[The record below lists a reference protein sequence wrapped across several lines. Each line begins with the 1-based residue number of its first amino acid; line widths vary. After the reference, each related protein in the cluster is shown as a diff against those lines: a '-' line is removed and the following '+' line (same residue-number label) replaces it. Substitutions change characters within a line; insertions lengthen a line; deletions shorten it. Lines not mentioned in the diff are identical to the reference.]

1 MSIPSRRAFLSDSLK
16 TAIVAVGGLVWP
28 SWMPR
33 VAFGPPDRSPRGDTL
48 VVIFLRGAHDGL
60 NIVVP
65 HAAPGADQYYAKR
78 PRIAIAQPNA
88 SDPNSA
94 IDLDGQFG
102 LNPVLRPLKEIW
114 DEGQLGV
121 VHAVGS
127 PDPTHSHFDAMDYM
141 ERGTPGEKSIPTGW
155 IGRHLQTA
163 PWQNES
169 PFRAIGMG
177 GVMQAALRGPIPV
190 TTLKS
195 ISDFHLQGDVSQLT
209 EIRARLE
216 SLYNLGSSLDGDAVE
231 TFNAVNIL
239 DKIDVNNYTPS
250 GGAAYPETEFGMAM
264 KQVAQ
269 IAKAEIGLEV
279 ACVDIGGWDTHNQ
292 QGQLE
297 GELPTLLNEF
307 SSGLASLYHDLGDRA
322 KNVTIVTMS
331 EFGRRV
337 KENASDGTDH
347 GHGNCMFVLGGGVNG
362 GKVYGQWPGLAPE
375 NLYEGIDLNIT
386 TDYRD
391 VLGEVVEKRLK
402 NPALV
407 DVFPMYTD
415 WKNLGVV
422 QG

>member
-1 MSIPSRRAFLSDSLK
+1 MNTTISRRDFLKLAGAF
-16 TAIVAVGGLVWP
+16 AVAPALP
-28 SWMPR
+28 TWMPR
-33 VAFGPPDRSPRGDTL
+33 MAFAPQGVEPPGDIL
-48 VVIFLRGAHDGL
+48 VVVFQRGGMDGI
-60 NIVVP
+60 NAVIP
-65 HAAPGADQYYAKR
+65 HGDADYYHNR
-78 PRIAIAQPNA
+78 STLAIPEPEDG
-88 SDPNSA
+88 SDQTG
-94 IDLDGQFG
+94 IDLDGFFG
-102 LNPVLRPLKEIW
+102 LHPSLRPLKDLW
-114 DEGQLGV
+114 DEKTLAI

-141 ERGTPGEKSIPTGW
+141 ERGTPGEKSISTGW

-163 PWQNES
+163 AWQNES

-195 ISDFHLQGDVSQLT
+195 ISDFHLQGDVTQLT

-216 SLYNLGSSLDGDAVE
+216 SLYNLGSSLDGDAIE
-231 TFNAVNIL
+231 TFNAVDIL

-250 GGAAYPETEFGMAM
+250 GGAEYPETEFGMAM

-322 KNVTIVTMS
+322 KRVTIVTMS

-375 NLYEGIDLNIT
+375 KLYEGIDLDIT

-402 NPALV
+402 NPSLA
-407 DVFPMYTD
+407 DVFPAYTD
-415 WKNLGVV
+415 WKNLGIV
-422 QG
+422 QGS

>member
-1 MSIPSRRAFLSDSLK
+1 MNRTLSRRDFLKLTGAF
-16 TAIVAVGGLVWP
+16 AVAPALP
-28 SWMPR
+28 AWMPR
-33 VAFGPPDRSPRGDTL
+33 MAFAPQGVEPPGDIL
-48 VVIFLRGAHDGL
+48 VVVFQRGGMDGL
-60 NIVVP
+60 NAVIP
-65 HAAPGADQYYAKR
+65 HGDADYYR
-78 PRIAIAQPNA
+78 NRSTLAIPEPEDG
-88 SDPNSA
+88 SDQTG
-94 IDLDGQFG
+94 IDLDGFFG
-102 LNPVLRPLKEIW
+102 LHPSLRPLKDLW
-114 DEGQLGV
+114 DEKTLAV

-155 IGRHLQTA
+155 IGRHLQIA

-195 ISDFHLQGDVSQLT
+195 ISDFHLQGDATQLT
-209 EIRARLE
+209 EIRARLQ
-216 SLYNLGSSLDGDAVE
+216 SLYNLGSTLDAPAIE
-231 TFNAVNIL
+231 TFNAVDIL
-239 DKIDVNNYTPS
+239 DKIDVNSYAPS
-250 GGAAYPETEFGMAM
+250 GGAEYPETEFGMAM

-292 QGQLE
+292 QGMLE
-297 GELPTLLNEF
+297 GDLPNLLQEF

-322 KNVTIVTMS
+322 KRVTVVTMS

-337 KENASDGTDH
+337 KENGSEGTDH

-362 GKVYGQWPGLAPE
+362 GKVYSEWPGLSTE
-375 NLYEGIDLNIT
+375 KLYESMDLAIT

-391 VLGEVVEKRLK
+391 VLGEVVQKRLK
-402 NPALV
+402 NPGLTEI
-407 DVFPMYTD
+407 FPNYST
-415 WKNLGVV
+415 WKPLDIVKD
-422 QG
+422 

>member
-1 MSIPSRRAFLSDSLK
+1 MNTQISRRDFLKLASSF
-16 TAIVAVGGLVWP
+16 AVAPALP
-28 SWMPR
+28 AWMPR
-33 VAFGPPDRSPRGDTL
+33 MAFAPQGVEPAGDIL
-48 VVIFLRGAHDGL
+48 VVVFQRGGMDG
-60 NIVVP
+60 ISAVIP
-65 HAAPGADQYYAKR
+65 HGDSHYYENRSAL
-78 PRIAIAQPNA
+78 AIPEPEDG
-88 SDPNSA
+88 SDKTG
-94 IDLDGQFG
+94 IDLDGFFG
-102 LNPVLRPLKEIW
+102 LHPSLRPLKDLW
-114 DEGQLGV
+114 DEKTLAL

-216 SLYNLGSSLDGDAVE
+216 SLYNLGSTLDADAVE

-322 KNVTIVTMS
+322 KRVTIVTMS

-375 NLYEGIDLNIT
+375 NLFDGIDLNIT

-402 NPALV
+402 NPALAE
-407 DVFPMYTD
+407 VFPTYMD
-415 WKNLGVV
+415 WKNLGIV
-422 QG
+422 QE

>member
-1 MSIPSRRAFLSDSLK
+1 MNTQISRRDFLKLAGSF
-16 TAIVAVGGLVWP
+16 AVAPALP
-28 SWMPR
+28 AWMPR
-33 VAFGPPDRSPRGDTL
+33 MAFAPQGVEPAGDIL
-48 VVIFLRGAHDGL
+48 VVVFQRGGMDG
-60 NIVVP
+60 ISAVIP
-65 HAAPGADQYYAKR
+65 HGDPHYYENRSAL
-78 PRIAIAQPNA
+78 AIPEPEDG
-88 SDPNSA
+88 SDKTG
-94 IDLDGQFG
+94 IDLDGFFG
-102 LNPVLRPLKEIW
+102 LHPSLRPLKDLW
-114 DEGQLGV
+114 DEKTLAL

>member
-1 MSIPSRRAFLSDSLK
+1 MNAQISRRDFLKL
-16 TAIVAVGGLVWP
+16 AGGFAVAPALP
-28 SWMPR
+28 AWMPR
-33 VAFGPPDRSPRGDTL
+33 MAFAPQGVEPAGDIL
-48 VVIFLRGAHDGL
+48 VVVFQRGGMDGISAVIPHGDAHYYENRSALAIPEPEDG
-60 NIVVP
+60 
-65 HAAPGADQYYAKR
+65 
-78 PRIAIAQPNA
+78 
-88 SDPNSA
+88 SDKTG
-94 IDLDGQFG
+94 IDLDGFFG
-102 LNPVLRPLKEIW
+102 LHPSLRPLKDLW
-114 DEGQLGV
+114 DERTLAL

-250 GGAAYPETEFGMAM
+250 GGAAYPETEFGTAM

-375 NLYEGIDLNIT
+375 NLFDGIDLNIT

-402 NPALV
+402 NPALAE
-407 DVFPMYTD
+407 VFPTYVD
-415 WKNLGVV
+415 WKNLGIVRE
-422 QG
+422 

>member
-1 MSIPSRRAFLSDSLK
+1 MDTKLSRRDFLKLAGSF
-16 TAIVAVGGLVWP
+16 AVAPALP
-28 SWMPR
+28 TWMPR
-33 VAFGPPDRSPRGDTL
+33 MAFAPQGVEPPGDIL
-48 VVIFLRGAHDGL
+48 VVVFQRGGMDG
-60 NIVVP
+60 ISAVIP
-65 HAAPGADQYYAKR
+65 HGDGDYYQHRSALAIPEPEDGSDQTG
-78 PRIAIAQPNA
+78 
-88 SDPNSA
+88 
-94 IDLDGQFG
+94 IDLDGFFG
-102 LNPVLRPLKEIW
+102 LHPSLRPLKDLW
-114 DEGQLGV
+114 DEKTLAI

-216 SLYNLGSSLDGDAVE
+216 SLYNLGSTLDAEAME
-231 TFNAVNIL
+231 TFNAVDML
-239 DKIDVNNYTPS
+239 DKIDVTNYTPS
-250 GGAAYPETEFGMAM
+250 GAAVYPETEFGMAM

-322 KNVTIVTMS
+322 ERVTIVTMS

-337 KENASDGTDH
+337 RENGSEGTDH

-362 GKVYGQWPGLAPE
+362 GKVYGEWPGLAPE
-375 NLYEGIDLNIT
+375 KLFDGIDLDIK
-386 TDYRD
+386 TDYRH

-402 NPALV
+402 NPSLGE
-407 DVFPMYTD
+407 VFPTYSD
-415 WKNLGVV
+415 WKNLGIV

>member
-1 MSIPSRRAFLSDSLK
+1 MNTTISRRDFLKLAGAF
-16 TAIVAVGGLVWP
+16 AVAPALP
-28 SWMPR
+28 TWMPR
-33 VAFGPPDRSPRGDTL
+33 MAFAPQGVEPPGDIL
-48 VVIFLRGAHDGL
+48 VVVFQRGGMDGI
-60 NIVVP
+60 NAVIP
-65 HAAPGADQYYAKR
+65 HGDADYYHNRSAL
-78 PRIAIAQPNA
+78 AIPEPEDG
-88 SDPNSA
+88 SDQTG
-94 IDLDGQFG
+94 IDLDGFFG
-102 LNPVLRPLKEIW
+102 LHPSLRPLKDLW
-114 DEGQLGV
+114 DEKTLAI

-141 ERGTPGEKSIPTGW
+141 ERGTPGEKSISTGW

-163 PWQNES
+163 AWQNES

-195 ISDFHLQGDVSQLT
+195 ISDFHLQGDVTQLT

-216 SLYNLGSSLDGDAVE
+216 SLYNLGSSLDGDAIE
-231 TFNAVNIL
+231 TFNAVDIL

-250 GGAAYPETEFGMAM
+250 GGAEYPETEFGMAM

-322 KNVTIVTMS
+322 KRVTIVTMS

-375 NLYEGIDLNIT
+375 KLYEGIDLDIT

-391 VLGEVVEKRLK
+391 VLSEVVEKRLK
-402 NPALV
+402 NPSLA
-407 DVFPMYTD
+407 DVFPAYTD
-415 WKNLGVV
+415 WKNLGIV
-422 QG
+422 QGS

>member
-1 MSIPSRRAFLSDSLK
+1 MNTQISRRDFLKLAGSF
-16 TAIVAVGGLVWP
+16 AVAPALP
-28 SWMPR
+28 AWMPR
-33 VAFGPPDRSPRGDTL
+33 MAFAPQGVQPAGDIL
-48 VVIFLRGAHDGL
+48 VVVFQRGGMDG
-60 NIVVP
+60 ISAVIP
-65 HAAPGADQYYAKR
+65 HGDPHYYENRSAL
-78 PRIAIAQPNA
+78 AIPEPEDG
-88 SDPNSA
+88 SDKMG
-94 IDLDGQFG
+94 IDLDGFFG
-102 LNPVLRPLKEIW
+102 LHPSLRPLKDLW
-114 DEGQLGV
+114 DERTLAL

-216 SLYNLGSSLDGDAVE
+216 SLYNLGSTLDGDAVE

-402 NPALV
+402 NPALG
-407 DVFPMYTD
+407 DVFPTYAD
-415 WKNLGVV
+415 WKNLGIV

>member
-1 MSIPSRRAFLSDSLK
+1 MNTQISRRDFLKLAGSF
-16 TAIVAVGGLVWP
+16 AVAPALP
-28 SWMPR
+28 AWMPR
-33 VAFGPPDRSPRGDTL
+33 MAFAPQGVEPAGDIL
-48 VVIFLRGAHDGL
+48 VVVFQRGGMDG
-60 NIVVP
+60 ISAVIP
-65 HAAPGADQYYAKR
+65 HGDPHYYENRSAL
-78 PRIAIAQPNA
+78 AIPEPEDG
-88 SDPNSA
+88 SDKTG
-94 IDLDGQFG
+94 IDLDGFFG
-102 LNPVLRPLKEIW
+102 LHPSLRPLKDLW
-114 DEGQLGV
+114 DEKTLAL

-216 SLYNLGSSLDGDAVE
+216 SLYNLGSTLDADAVE

-322 KNVTIVTMS
+322 KRVTIVTMS

-375 NLYEGIDLNIT
+375 NLFDGIDLNIT

-402 NPALV
+402 NPALAE
-407 DVFPMYTD
+407 VFPTYAD
-415 WKNLGVV
+415 WKNLGIV
-422 QG
+422 QE

>member
-1 MSIPSRRAFLSDSLK
+1 
-16 TAIVAVGGLVWP
+16 
-28 SWMPR
+28 
-33 VAFGPPDRSPRGDTL
+33 
-48 VVIFLRGAHDGL
+48 
-60 NIVVP
+60 
-65 HAAPGADQYYAKR
+65 
-78 PRIAIAQPNA
+78 
-88 SDPNSA
+88 
-94 IDLDGQFG
+94 
-102 LNPVLRPLKEIW
+102 
-114 DEGQLGV
+114 
-121 VHAVGS
+121 
-127 PDPTHSHFDAMDYM
+127 
-141 ERGTPGEKSIPTGW
+141 
-155 IGRHLQTA
+155 
-163 PWQNES
+163 
-169 PFRAIGMG
+169 
-177 GVMQAALRGPIPV
+177 
-190 TTLKS
+190 
-195 ISDFHLQGDVSQLT
+195 
-209 EIRARLE
+209 
-216 SLYNLGSSLDGDAVE
+216 
-231 TFNAVNIL
+231 
-239 DKIDVNNYTPS
+239 
-250 GGAAYPETEFGMAM
+250 MAM

-322 KNVTIVTMS
+322 KNVTIVTRS
-331 EFGRRV
+331 EFGRRG

>member
-1 MSIPSRRAFLSDSLK
+1 MNTQISRRDFLKLAGSF
-16 TAIVAVGGLVWP
+16 AVAPALP
-28 SWMPR
+28 AWMPR
-33 VAFGPPDRSPRGDTL
+33 MAFAPQGVQPAGDIL
-48 VVIFLRGAHDGL
+48 VVVFQRGGMDG
-60 NIVVP
+60 ISAVIP
-65 HAAPGADQYYAKR
+65 HGDPHYYENRSAL
-78 PRIAIAQPNA
+78 AIPEPEDG
-88 SDPNSA
+88 SDKTG
-94 IDLDGQFG
+94 IDLDGFFG
-102 LNPVLRPLKEIW
+102 LHPSLRPLKDLW
-114 DEGQLGV
+114 DEKTLAL

-209 EIRARLE
+209 DIRARLE

>member
-1 MSIPSRRAFLSDSLK
+1 MNTQISRRDFLKLAGSF
-16 TAIVAVGGLVWP
+16 AVAPALP
-28 SWMPR
+28 AWMPR
-33 VAFGPPDRSPRGDTL
+33 MAFAPQGVEPAGDIL
-48 VVIFLRGAHDGL
+48 VVVFQRGGMDG
-60 NIVVP
+60 ISAVIP
-65 HAAPGADQYYAKR
+65 HGDPHYYENRSAL
-78 PRIAIAQPNA
+78 AIPEPENG
-88 SDPNSA
+88 SDKTG
-94 IDLDGQFG
+94 IDLDGFFG
-102 LNPVLRPLKEIW
+102 LHPSLRPLKDLW
-114 DEGQLGV
+114 DEKTLAL

-209 EIRARLE
+209 EIRTRLE

-402 NPALV
+402 NPALG
-407 DVFPMYTD
+407 DVFPTYAD
-415 WKNLGVV
+415 WKNLGIV

>member
-1 MSIPSRRAFLSDSLK
+1 MNTQISRRDFLKLAGSF
-16 TAIVAVGGLVWP
+16 AVAPALP
-28 SWMPR
+28 AWMPR
-33 VAFGPPDRSPRGDTL
+33 MAFAPQGVQPAGDIL
-48 VVIFLRGAHDGL
+48 VVVFQRGGMDG
-60 NIVVP
+60 ISAVIP
-65 HAAPGADQYYAKR
+65 HGDPHYYENRSAL
-78 PRIAIAQPNA
+78 AIPEPEDG
-88 SDPNSA
+88 SDKTG
-94 IDLDGQFG
+94 IDLDGFFG
-102 LNPVLRPLKEIW
+102 LHPSLRPLKDLW
-114 DEGQLGV
+114 DERTLAL

-216 SLYNLGSSLDGDAVE
+216 SLYNLGSSLDADAVE

-375 NLYEGIDLNIT
+375 NLFDGIDLNIT

-402 NPALV
+402 NPALAE
-407 DVFPMYTD
+407 VFPTYAD
-415 WKNLGVV
+415 WKNLGIV

>member
-1 MSIPSRRAFLSDSLK
+1 MNTQISRRDFLK
-16 TAIVAVGGLVWP
+16 VAGSFAVAPALP
-28 SWMPR
+28 TWMPR
-33 VAFGPPDRSPRGDTL
+33 MAFAPQGVEPPGDIL
-48 VVIFLRGAHDGL
+48 VVVFQRGGMDGL
-60 NIVVP
+60 NAVIP
-65 HAAPGADQYYAKR
+65 HGEGHYYDHRSAL
-78 PRIAIAQPNA
+78 AIAEPEDG
-88 SDPNSA
+88 SDQTG
-94 IDLDGQFG
+94 IDLDGFFG
-102 LNPVLRPLKEIW
+102 LHPSLRPLKDLW
-114 DEGQLGV
+114 DEKTLAV

-209 EIRARLE
+209 EIRATLE
-216 SLYNLGSSLDGDAVE
+216 SLYSLGSTLDEEAVE
-231 TFNAVNIL
+231 TFSAVDIL
-239 DKIDVNNYTPS
+239 DRIDVNNYTPS

-292 QGQLE
+292 QGQLQ
-297 GELPTLLNEF
+297 GELPTLLGEF

-362 GKVYGQWPGLAPE
+362 GKVYGEWPGLAPE
-375 NLYEGIDLNIT
+375 QLFEGIDLDIT

-402 NPALV
+402 NPALSEI
-407 DVFPMYTD
+407 FPTYTD
-415 WKNLGVV
+415 WKNLGIV
-422 QG
+422 QA

>member
-1 MSIPSRRAFLSDSLK
+1 MNTQISRRDFLKLASSF
-16 TAIVAVGGLVWP
+16 AVAPALP
-28 SWMPR
+28 TWMPR
-33 VAFGPPDRSPRGDTL
+33 MAFTPEGVEPPGDILVAVFQRGGMDGIN
-48 VVIFLRGAHDGL
+48 VVIPHGDADYYHNRSALAIPEPEDG
-60 NIVVP
+60 
-65 HAAPGADQYYAKR
+65 
-78 PRIAIAQPNA
+78 
-88 SDPNSA
+88 SDKTG
-94 IDLDGQFG
+94 IDLDGYFG
-102 LNPVLRPLKEIW
+102 LHPSLRPLKDLW
-114 DEGQLGV
+114 DEKALAI

-177 GVMQAALRGPIPV
+177 GVMQASLRGPIPV

-195 ISDFHLQGDVSQLT
+195 ISDFHLQGDVTQLS

-216 SLYNLGSSLDGDAVE
+216 SLYNLGSSLDDDAHD
-231 TFNAVNIL
+231 TFNAMNIL

-250 GGAAYPETEFGMAM
+250 GGAEYPETEFGLAM

-292 QGQLE
+292 EGQLE
-297 GELPTLLNEF
+297 GELPSRLAEF
-307 SSGLASLYHDLGDRA
+307 SSGLTALYHDLGERA
-322 KNVTIVTMS
+322 KHVTIVTMS

-362 GKVYGQWPGLAPE
+362 GKVYGQWPTLAPDK
-375 NLYEGIDLNIT
+375 LYENMDLDVT

-391 VLGEVVEKRLK
+391 VLGEIVEKRLK
-402 NPALV
+402 NSSMA
-407 DVFPMYTD
+407 DIFPNYSD
-415 WKNLGVV
+415 WKTLNIV

>member
-1 MSIPSRRAFLSDSLK
+1 MNTQLSRRDFLKLAGSF
-16 TAIVAVGGLVWP
+16 AVAPALP
-28 SWMPR
+28 TWMPR
-33 VAFGPPDRSPRGDTL
+33 MAFAPQGVEPLGD
-48 VVIFLRGAHDGL
+48 I
-60 NIVVP
+60 IVVVFQRGGMDGISAVIP
-65 HAAPGADQYYAKR
+65 HGDSHYYENRSAL
-78 PRIAIAQPNA
+78 AIPEPEDG
-88 SDPNSA
+88 SDKTG
-94 IDLDGQFG
+94 IDLDGFFG
-102 LNPVLRPLKEIW
+102 LHPSLRPLKDLW
-114 DEGQLGV
+114 DEKTLAI

-216 SLYNLGSSLDGDAVE
+216 SLYNLGSSLDADAVE

-250 GGAAYPETEFGMAM
+250 GSAAYPETEFGMAM

-297 GELPTLLNEF
+297 GELPTLLDEF

-322 KNVTIVTMS
+322 KRVTIVTMS

-362 GKVYGQWPGLAPE
+362 GQVYGQWPGLAPE
-375 NLYEGIDLNIT
+375 NLFDGIDLNIT

-402 NPALV
+402 NPALSE
-407 DVFPMYTD
+407 VFPTYAD

-422 QG
+422 RE

>member
-1 MSIPSRRAFLSDSLK
+1 MDTKLSRRDFLKLAGSF
-16 TAIVAVGGLVWP
+16 AVAPALP
-28 SWMPR
+28 AWMPR
-33 VAFGPPDRSPRGDTL
+33 MAFAPQGVEPPGDIL
-48 VVIFLRGAHDGL
+48 VVVFQRGGMDGI
-60 NIVVP
+60 NAVIP
-65 HAAPGADQYYAKR
+65 HGDGDYYQHRSALAIPEPEDGSDQTG
-78 PRIAIAQPNA
+78 
-88 SDPNSA
+88 
-94 IDLDGQFG
+94 IDLDGFFG
-102 LNPVLRPLKEIW
+102 LHPSLLPLKDLW
-114 DEGQLGV
+114 DEKSLAI

-216 SLYNLGSSLDGDAVE
+216 SLYNLGSTLDAEAME
-231 TFNAVNIL
+231 TFNAVDML
-239 DKIDVNNYTPS
+239 DKIDVTNYTPS
-250 GGAAYPETEFGMAM
+250 GAAAYPETEFGMAM

-307 SSGLASLYHDLGDRA
+307 SSGLASLYNDLGDRA
-322 KNVTIVTMS
+322 KSVTIVTMS

-337 KENASDGTDH
+337 KENGSEGTDH
-347 GHGNCMFVLGGGVNG
+347 GHGNCMFILGGGVNG
-362 GKVYGQWPGLAPE
+362 GKVYGEWPGLAPDKLF
-375 NLYEGIDLNIT
+375 NGIDLDIK

-402 NPALV
+402 NPSLGE
-407 DVFPMYTD
+407 VFPTYSD
-415 WKNLGVV
+415 WKGLGIV

>member
-1 MSIPSRRAFLSDSLK
+1 MNTQLSRRDFLKLAGSF
-16 TAIVAVGGLVWP
+16 AVAPALP
-28 SWMPR
+28 AWMPR
-33 VAFGPPDRSPRGDTL
+33 MAFAPQGVEPAGDIL
-48 VVIFLRGAHDGL
+48 VVVFQRGGMDG
-60 NIVVP
+60 ISAVIP
-65 HAAPGADQYYAKR
+65 HGDPHYYENRSAL
-78 PRIAIAQPNA
+78 AIPEPEDG
-88 SDPNSA
+88 SDKTG
-94 IDLDGQFG
+94 IDLDGFFG
-102 LNPVLRPLKEIW
+102 LHPSLRPLKDLW
-114 DEGQLGV
+114 DERTLAL

-402 NPALV
+402 NPALGEI
-407 DVFPMYTD
+407 FPTYAE
-415 WKNLGVV
+415 WKNLGIV

>member
-1 MSIPSRRAFLSDSLK
+1 MNTQISRRDFLKLAGSF
-16 TAIVAVGGLVWP
+16 AVAPALP
-28 SWMPR
+28 AWMPR
-33 VAFGPPDRSPRGDTL
+33 MAFAPQGVQPAGDIL
-48 VVIFLRGAHDGL
+48 VVVFQRGGMDG
-60 NIVVP
+60 ISAVIP
-65 HAAPGADQYYAKR
+65 HGDPHYYENRSAL
-78 PRIAIAQPNA
+78 AIPEPEDG
-88 SDPNSA
+88 SDKTG
-94 IDLDGQFG
+94 IDLDGFFG
-102 LNPVLRPLKEIW
+102 LHPSLRPLKDLW
-114 DEGQLGV
+114 DEKTLAL

-415 WKNLGVV
+415 WKNLGIV

>member
-1 MSIPSRRAFLSDSLK
+1 MNTQISRRDFLKLAGSF
-16 TAIVAVGGLVWP
+16 AVAPALP
-28 SWMPR
+28 AWMPR
-33 VAFGPPDRSPRGDTL
+33 MAFAPQGIEPAGDIL
-48 VVIFLRGAHDGL
+48 VVVFQRGGMDG
-60 NIVVP
+60 ISAVIP
-65 HAAPGADQYYAKR
+65 HGDPHYYENRSAL
-78 PRIAIAQPNA
+78 AIPEPEDG
-88 SDPNSA
+88 SDKTG
-94 IDLDGQFG
+94 IDLDGFFG
-102 LNPVLRPLKEIW
+102 LHPSLRPLKDLW
-114 DEGQLGV
+114 DEKTLAL

-407 DVFPMYTD
+407 DVFPTYAD
-415 WKNLGVV
+415 WKNLGIV